1 MATKP
6 KFSLTASPTFKAKV
20 TIPVAGG
27 KPVDV
32 EFTFKHRTREAFKKF
47 IESLT
52 DREDVD
58 VILDIASGWDLE
70 DAFDAE
76 SLEQMV
82 ENHIGS
88 GLAVIQTYISE
99 LTAAKVKN

>member
-1 MATKP
+1 MAKP

-32 EFTFKHRTREAFKKF
+32 EFTFKHRTREVFRTF
-47 IESLT
+47 VEGLPN
-52 DREDVD
+52 REDVET
-58 VILDIASGWDLE
+58 IMDIASGWDLD

-76 SLEQMV
+76 SLEELV

-88 GLAVIQTYISE
+88 GLAIIQTYITE
-99 LTAAKVKN
+99 LTAGKAKN

>member
-1 MATKP
+1 MAKP

-20 TIPVAGG
+20 AIPVAGG

-47 IESLT
+47 VEGLA
-52 DREDVD
+52 DREDVET
-58 VILDIASGWDLE
+58 ILDIASGWDLE

-76 SLEQMV
+76 SLEQLV

-88 GLAVIQTYISE
+88 GLAIIQSYIFE

>member
-1 MATKP
+1 MAKP
-6 KFSLTASPTFKAKV
+6 KFSLTASPTFKVKV
-20 TIPVAGG
+20 SIPVAGG

-52 DREDVD
+52 DREDVE

-88 GLAVIQTYISE
+88 GLAVIQAYISE